1 MLFNLCI
8 FLNVAATVKNAMNE
22 INAQQR
28 LREANSFKADAEK
41 ILLVKAA
48 EAESESKHMT
58 GVGIARQRKALV
70 DGLSDT
76 VAQYTHDV
84 QGTTPKDVMDLLLLT
99 QYFGKCCRIFMIFHD
114 NRVVCTIL

>member
-1 MLFNLCI
+1 
-8 FLNVAATVKNAMNE
+8 MNE

-28 LREANSFKADAEK
+28 LREANSHKADAEK

-48 EAESESKHMT
+48 EAESESRHMT

-76 VAQYTHDV
+76 VAQYTSEV

-99 QYFGKCCRIFMIFHD
+99 QYFGEWELVLVLVLV
-114 NRVVCTIL
+114 NEWLNGGGVVIVPCVCAGLWCPVP

>member
-1 MLFNLCI
+1 
-8 FLNVAATVKNAMNE
+8 MNE

-28 LREANSFKADAEK
+28 LREANSFKAEAEK

-48 EAESESKHMT
+48 EADSESKHMT

-76 VAQYTHDV
+76 VAEYTHEV
-84 QGTTPKDVMDLLLLT
+84 AGTTPKDVMDLLLLT
-99 QYFGKCCRIFMIFHD
+99 QYFGMPLLSFSLSLFVSVLFPSLLLWLVTSIVKEK
-114 NRVVCTIL
+114 L

>member
-1 MLFNLCI
+1 
-8 FLNVAATVKNAMNE
+8 MNE

-58 GVGIARQRKALV
+58 GVGIARQRKGV
-70 DGLSDT
+70 HS
-76 VAQYTHDV
+76 
-84 QGTTPKDVMDLLLLT
+84 VMIKSFDMPL
-99 QYFGKCCRIFMIFHD
+99 Y
-114 NRVVCTIL
+114 